1 MEINMT
7 NNPQTPK
14 IVITSTPIRGYTSSY
29 YTPEPGFP
37 TTHDA
42 VHPSFK
48 EIKLNN
54 PIQYTNEQMGILV
67 TYIPLLLKDLNSYLN
82 MIGIN
87 DDKVVIDK
95 NQVREHLKE
104 TIRLSRDKYEA
115 TFLNENDIIIV
126 WEDNFVWNAKAL
138 ATIPTEEI
146 PQLSQ
151 DELKLHAKFPRW

>member
-1 MEINMT
+1 MT
-7 NNPQTPK
+7 NNPQTSK
-14 IVITSTPIRGYTSSY
+14 IGITSTPIRGYTTSHYNPS
-29 YTPEPGFP
+29 PGFP
-37 TTHDA
+37 TTNEA

-48 EIKLNN
+48 EIKLHN
-54 PIQYTNEQMGILV
+54 PIQYTNDQMGILI

-95 NQVREHLKE
+95 NQVEEHLKD

-115 TFLNENDIIIV
+115 GFLNENDIIIV
-126 WEDNFVWNAKAL
+126 WEDNLVWNSKAL
-138 ATIPTEEI
+138 ATIHTEEI